1 MGGRE
6 RARAR
11 QSSRARARKFIRN
24 DTRRTGV
31 TLLIMHTRTCVVF
44 SLLNARHPAIWQ
56 VRIIAGR
63 QELAEEALVPS
74 DNGADMTNKAQ
85 SSFFSK
91 TPWGSKALASEQL
104 VSPRTSSPTISGA
117 TQNEKRSTIWNAG
130 SAGQS
135 RARVLF
141 TLPALS
147 VCQSIRIHW
156 QPTDCWGQSS
166 CARAC

>member
-1 MGGRE
+1 MR
-6 RARAR
+6 
-11 QSSRARARKFIRN
+11 
-24 DTRRTGV
+24 
-31 TLLIMHTRTCVVF
+31 TRTCVVF
-44 SLLNARHPAIWQ
+44 SRLNARHPAIWQ

-104 VSPRTSSPTISGA
+104 VSLKTSSPTSTTISGA
-117 TQNEKRSTIWNAG
+117 AQRTQSEKRSAIWNAG

-141 TLPALS
+141 TLPACI
-147 VCQSIRIHW
+147 VCQSI
-156 QPTDCWGQSS
+156 
-166 CARAC
+166 

>member
-11 QSSRARARKFIRN
+11 QSSRARAIARKFIRN

-31 TLLIMHTRTCVVF
+31 TLLTMRTRTCVVF
-44 SLLNARHPAIWQ
+44 SRLNARHPAIWQ

-104 VSPRTSSPTISGA
+104 VSLKTSSPTSTISCA
-117 TQNEKRSTIWNAG
+117 AQRTQSEKRSAIWNAG
-130 SAGQS
+130 SAG
-135 RARVLF
+135 
-141 TLPALS
+141 
-147 VCQSIRIHW
+147 
-156 QPTDCWGQSS
+156 
-166 CARAC
+166 

>member
-104 VSPRTSSPTISGA
+104 VSLKTSSPTSTISCA
-117 TQNEKRSTIWNAG
+117 AQRTQSEKRSAIWNAG

-141 TLPALS
+141 TLPAFT
-147 VCQSIRIHW
+147 VCQSM
-156 QPTDCWGQSS
+156 
-166 CARAC
+166 

>member
-11 QSSRARARKFIRN
+11 QSSRARARARKFIRN

-31 TLLIMHTRTCVVF
+31 TLLDSLLTMRTRTCVVF
-44 SLLNARHPAIWQ
+44 SRLNARHPAIWQ

-104 VSPRTSSPTISGA
+104 VSLKTSSPTSTISCA
-117 TQNEKRSTIWNAG
+117 AQRTQSEKRSAIWNAG

-141 TLPALS
+141 TLPAFT
-147 VCQSIRIHW
+147 VCQSI
-156 QPTDCWGQSS
+156 
-166 CARAC
+166 